1 MLQSLT
7 YKQGFFGKNMQHDF
21 MNKGRLKI
29 HPFCCDH
36 NPSLK
41 IECDKSY
48 GIRWTN
54 KPANYYHENFQ
65 SSGVAARMGEDMNLP
80 WSLVTWDGRAQ
91 EETGKPGK
99 QYVLVT
105 IIRGSERE
113 CHALRYWLTVTSNF
127 VDIRKLWPIIALSGC
142 GRHGSSHSRWN
153 WIIKS
158 AE

>member
-1 MLQSLT
+1 
-7 YKQGFFGKNMQHDF
+7 
-21 MNKGRLKI
+21 
-29 HPFCCDH
+29 
-36 NPSLK
+36 
-41 IECDKSY
+41 
-48 GIRWTN
+48 
-54 KPANYYHENFQ
+54 
-65 SSGVAARMGEDMNLP
+65 MGEDMNLP

-91 EETGKPGK
+91 EETENPGK

-105 IIRGSERE
+105 SIRGSERE

-158 AE
+158 AEWVPFIHPRPEDQSQFENKIVFIKGLLVAGLSPTSLIATGVLVLYNNCVLSTYEEFMHCLQAECPLFKLFC

>member
-1 MLQSLT
+1 
-7 YKQGFFGKNMQHDF
+7 
-21 MNKGRLKI
+21 
-29 HPFCCDH
+29 
-36 NPSLK
+36 
-41 IECDKSY
+41 
-48 GIRWTN
+48 
-54 KPANYYHENFQ
+54 
-65 SSGVAARMGEDMNLP
+65 MGEDMNLP
-80 WSLVTWDGRAQ
+80 WSLVTWDGWAQ

-158 AE
+158 AEQVPFIHPRPEDQSRFVNKIVFIKGLLVAGLSPTSLIATGALVLYDDFVLYTFEEFMHCLWAEYPHFKLFC